1 MSDSFMAAE
10 MAEQPDVL
18 ARLAGRA
25 GEIEAAVRGV
35 TPGALAGIILVAR
48 GSSDYAAIYGRYAIE
63 IASRRPVALAA
74 PSIQTLYQSPT
85 DLTDWLAIAVSQSGR
100 TPEIVTMTEKMRAA
114 GARSIAVTNTP
125 ESPLAAVADVTID
138 LAAGEEKAVPATKTF
153 SASLLAFALIAQA
166 LGPGELRDRM
176 GGASGWVQWVL
187 DDPGSAE
194 RVATELHYAEGLIA
208 VGRGYMF
215 SVALEAALKLKETT
229 SILAE
234 GYSAA
239 DLRHGPIAVVERDFP
254 VLTFNVPGPAAPDMD
269 ELIAWLR
276 SEPKAHVMQAHAGD
290 GADLPLPPD
299 CPEALAPIPAAVRAQ
314 QVALQLALRKGLDPD
329 KPEGLSKVTATT

>member
-1 MSDSFMAAE
+1 MAAE

-18 ARLAGRA
+18 ARLVGR
-25 GEIEAAVRGV
+25 GDEIVASVQSV
-35 TPGALAGIILVAR
+35 TPTVPAGIILVAR

-63 IASRRPVALAA
+63 IASRRPVAMAA

-85 DLTDWLAIAVSQSGR
+85 DLTDWLAIAVSQSGK
-100 TPEIVTMTEKMRAA
+100 TPEIVTMTEKVRAA
-114 GARSIAVTNTP
+114 GARTVAVTNTP
-125 ESPLAAVADVTID
+125 DSPLAEVAEVMVD
-138 LAAGEEKAVPATKTF
+138 LAAGEERAVPATKTF

-166 LGPGELRDRM
+166 LSAGEPSDSVA
-176 GGASGWVQWVL
+176 GAGEWARWVL
-187 DDPGSAE
+187 DDPDPPE
-194 RVATELHYAEGLIA
+194 RVATELHYAEGLIS

-215 SVALEAALKLKETT
+215 PVALEAALKLKETS

-239 DLRHGPIAVVERDFP
+239 DLRHGPIAVIERDFP
-254 VLTFNVPGPAAPDMD
+254 VLTFNVPGPAATDMD
-269 ELIAWLR
+269 DLIEWLR
-276 SEPKAHVMQAHAGD
+276 SEPKARVIQAHPGR

-329 KPEGLSKVTATT
+329 KPEGLSKITATT

>member
-1 MSDSFMAAE
+1 MAAE

-25 GEIEAAVRGV
+25 DEIVASVQGVVPAV
-35 TPGALAGIILVAR
+35 PAGIILVAR

-63 IASRRPVALAA
+63 IASRRPVAMAA

-100 TPEIVTMTEKMRAA
+100 TPEIITMTEKVRAA
-114 GARSIAVTNTP
+114 GARAVAVTNTP
-125 ESPLAAVADVTID
+125 ESPLAAVADVMID
-138 LAAGEEKAVPATKTF
+138 LAAGEERAVPATKTF

-166 LGPGELRDRM
+166 LSAGGLSDSVEGAGEWAR
-176 GGASGWVQWVL
+176 WVL
-187 DDPGSAE
+187 DDPVPPE
-194 RVATELHYAEGLIA
+194 RVATELHYAEGLIS

-215 SVALEAALKLKETT
+215 PVALEAALKLKETS

-239 DLRHGPIAVVERDFP
+239 DLRHGPIAVIERDFP
-254 VLTFNVPGPAAPDMD
+254 VLTFNVPGPAATDMD
-269 ELIAWLR
+269 ELIEWLR
-276 SEPKAHVMQAHAGD
+276 SEPKARVIQAHPGK

-329 KPEGLSKVTATT
+329 KPEGLSKITATT

>member
-1 MSDSFMAAE
+1 MAAE

-25 GEIEAAVRGV
+25 DEVVASVQGV
-35 TPGALAGIILVAR
+35 TPAVPAGIILVAR

-63 IASRRPVALAA
+63 IASRRPVAMAA

-100 TPEIVTMTEKMRAA
+100 TPEIITMTEKVRAA
-114 GARSIAVTNTP
+114 GARAIAVTNTP
-125 ESPLAAVADVTID
+125 DSPLAAVADVMID
-138 LAAGEEKAVPATKTF
+138 LAAGEERAVPATKTF

-166 LGPGELRDRM
+166 LSAGELF
-176 GGASGWVQWVL
+176 GSVAGAGEWARWVL
-187 DDPGSAE
+187 DDPVPPE
-194 RVATELHYAEGLIA
+194 RVATELHYAEGLIS

-215 SVALEAALKLKETT
+215 PVALEAALKLKETS

-239 DLRHGPIAVVERDFP
+239 DLRHGPIAVIERDFP
-254 VLTFNVPGPAAPDMD
+254 VLTFTVPGPAAIDMD
-269 ELIAWLR
+269 ELIEWLR
-276 SEPKAHVMQAHAGD
+276 SEPKARVIQAHPGQ

-329 KPEGLSKVTATT
+329 KPEGLSKITATT

>member
-1 MSDSFMAAE
+1 MAAE

-25 GEIEAAVRGV
+25 DEIVATVRGV
-35 TPGALAGIILVAR
+35 TPDVLAGIILVAR

-63 IASRRPVALAA
+63 IASRRPVAMAA
-74 PSIQTLYQSPT
+74 PSIQTLYQSHT
-85 DLTDWLAIAVSQSGR
+85 DLTGWLAIAVSQSGR
-100 TPEIVTMTEKMRAA
+100 TPEIVTMTEKVRAA
-114 GARSIAVTNTP
+114 GARAVAVTNTP
-125 ESPLAAVADVTID
+125 ESPLAAVADVAID
-138 LAAGEEKAVPATKTF
+138 LAAGEERAVPATKTF

-166 LGPGELRDRM
+166 LSAGEPSDSAAR
-176 GGASGWVQWVL
+176 ASEWARWIL
-187 DDPGSAE
+187 DDPVPPE

-215 SVALEAALKLKETT
+215 PVALEAALKLKETS

-239 DLRHGPIAVVERDFP
+239 DLRHGPIAVIERDFP
-254 VLTFNVPGPAAPDMD
+254 VLTFNVPGPAETDMD
-269 ELIAWLR
+269 DLIEWLR
-276 SEPKAHVMQAHAGD
+276 NEPKARVIQAHPGE

-329 KPEGLSKVTATT
+329 KPEGLSKITATT

>member
-1 MSDSFMAAE
+1 MRAE

-18 ARLAGRA
+18 ARLVGRA
-25 GEIEAAVRGV
+25 DEIEASVRSA
-35 TPGALAGIILVAR
+35 TPEELAGIVLVAR

-74 PSIQTLYQSPT
+74 PSIQTLYGSHT
-85 DLTDWLAIAVSQSGR
+85 NLTNWLAIAVSQSGR

-114 GARSIAVTNTP
+114 GARAIAVTNAS
-125 ESPLAAVADVTID
+125 ESPLAAAADVTID

-153 SASLLAFALIAQA
+153 TASLLAFALIAQG
-166 LGPGELRDRM
+166 LGADELRDQVA
-176 GGASGWVQWVL
+176 GASGWAQWVL
-187 DDPGSAE
+187 DDPASAE
-194 RVATELHYAEGLIA
+194 RVATELHYAEGLIS

-215 SVALEAALKLKETT
+215 PVALEAALKLKETT

-254 VLTFNVPGPAAPDMD
+254 VLTFSVPGPAARDMD
-269 ELIAWLR
+269 ELIEALT
-276 SEPKAHVMQAHAGD
+276 SEPKARVIQAHSGE

-329 KPEGLSKVTATT
+329 QPERLTKVTATR